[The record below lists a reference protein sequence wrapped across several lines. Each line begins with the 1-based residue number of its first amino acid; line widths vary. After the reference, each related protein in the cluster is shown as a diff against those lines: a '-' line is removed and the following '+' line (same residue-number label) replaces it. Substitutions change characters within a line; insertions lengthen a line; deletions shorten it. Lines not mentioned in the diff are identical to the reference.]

1 MPQAKV
7 ISRGRI
13 TLPKELRDAHNI
25 QDGDTILL
33 ADAGDR
39 ILIMQDEKWQV
50 DRIANK
56 LAADFRKEGI
66 TFEDVL
72 EVIKRIRSK

>member
-39 ILIMQDEKWQV
+39 ILIMQDEKSQV